1 MSSLR
6 RSSPSRMGSNTAGVV
21 LHFPLPDRPWH
32 AGKGPVSRAE
42 IERAVARGRG
52 LQGEALR
59 AGLRRAARF
68 LVGSVLTGGC
78 LRGLR
83 PAAHAARGLRQP
95 CC

>member
-1 MSSLR
+1 MSRTDGTSAGTVLR
-6 RSSPSRMGSNTAGVV
+6 FPAPARS
-21 LHFPLPDRPWH
+21 WQ

-42 IERAVARGRG
+42 IDRAVARGRG

-68 LVGSVLTGGC
+68 LIGSVLTGGC

>member
-6 RSSPSRMGSNTAGVV
+6 RSTLSRTDSDTPGAV
-21 LHFPLPDRPWH
+21 LRFPLPERPWH

-42 IERAVARGRG
+42 IDRAVARGRG

-59 AGLRRAARF
+59 AGFRRAAAF